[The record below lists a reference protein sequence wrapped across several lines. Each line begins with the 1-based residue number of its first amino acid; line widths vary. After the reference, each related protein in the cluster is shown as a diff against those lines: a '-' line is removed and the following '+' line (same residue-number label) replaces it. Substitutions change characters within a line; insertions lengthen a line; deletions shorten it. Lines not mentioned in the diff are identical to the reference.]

1 MPFTTDI
8 QPSNIFVKVRDY
20 TRIESGYLVKAP
32 IPQQDKAEKRYTVIR
47 SCPLRQYYFTNDD
60 RFDHFDIVL
69 GDWGVASWADNHLT
83 EIIQP
88 LALRAPEVLIGAPW
102 DATADLWNLG
112 AVVLEMFRAIRMF
125 SGEYPQGHYKLE
137 QHLAEIVH
145 LCGPFPKA
153 LLDKADQDIVGDI
166 FDDQGIVKNAQ
177 LSPDKPVLS
186 SEEYTPGLE
195 QDDRE
200 EFVSFLQSLMKI
212 DPMERPS
219 PEDLLRGRWLYAL
232 PSL

>member
-1 MPFTTDI
+1 M
-8 QPSNIFVKVRDY
+8 
-20 TRIESGYLVKAP
+20 
-32 IPQQDKAEKRYTVIR
+32 
-47 SCPLRQYYFTNDD
+47 
-60 RFDHFDIVL
+60 
-69 GDWGVASWADNHLT
+69 
-83 EIIQP
+83 IQP

-102 DATADLWNLG
+102 DAAADLWNVG

-125 SGEYPQGHYKLE
+125 SGEYPQGHYELK

-145 LCGPFPKA
+145 LCGQFPKA
-153 LLDKADQDIVGDI
+153 LLEKASQDIVGDI
-166 FDDQGIVKNAQ
+166 FDEQGKVNDSQ
-177 LSPDKPVLS
+177 RSPDKPILS

-195 QDDRE
+195 EDDRE

-212 DPMERPS
+212 DPVERPS

>member
-1 MPFTTDI
+1 M
-8 QPSNIFVKVRDY
+8 
-20 TRIESGYLVKAP
+20 
-32 IPQQDKAEKRYTVIR
+32 
-47 SCPLRQYYFTNDD
+47 
-60 RFDHFDIVL
+60 
-69 GDWGVASWADNHLT
+69 
-83 EIIQP
+83 
-88 LALRAPEVLIGAPW
+88 
-102 DATADLWNLG
+102 
-112 AVVLEMFRAIRMF
+112 
-125 SGEYPQGHYKLE
+125 
-137 QHLAEIVH
+137 H

-153 LLDKADQDIVGDI
+153 LLDKANQDVAGDI
-166 FDDQGIVKNAQ
+166 FDGEGKVNNVQ
-177 LSPDKPVLS
+177 LSPDNPLLS